1 MSTNEKK
8 NAIIIH
14 GGGLVDP
21 SKVVL
26 LRLARTLKLSDAYD
40 NIIIGKYSFESL
52 YTKEFWYDYRG
63 SETEDFF
70 RYKRGTCFG
79 TCRGIDLTDPEL
91 SKKAISC
98 LKTAEVTTIIV
109 AGGDGSSR
117 QVAEISDTFMEN
129 GINIIFAIPLTIDG
143 INGGP
148 SIGIKEAVAE
158 SIRQIENIASTS
170 LETRDNGAF
179 GVVMVELQ
187 GRNRDDIMGN
197 VLKEIF
203 YKESVA
209 DEKLDEILLRVI
221 PANFDTDE
229 EKLIDEINASTQK
242 TLVLVSEGA
251 KIKIPELTKKINRKV
266 RSLTVGHPSQSNG
279 MTSPENIKKYYEW
292 IDAACSIIKEKPFE
306 TYSILDYEDKVW
318 TVPINYYA
326 QLNPRD
332 NQKAKLPDFLE
343 YLIKKF
349 MTK

>member
-1 MSTNEKK
+1 MSTEKR

-26 LRLARTLKLSDAYD
+26 LRLARTLKLSGAYD

-63 SETEDFF
+63 SETEVFF
-70 RYKRGTCFG
+70 RDKRGTCFG
-79 TCRGIDLTDPEL
+79 TCRGINLTDPKL
-91 SKKAISC
+91 SKTAIEC
-98 LKTAEVTTIIV
+98 LKSAEVTTIIV

-129 GINIIFAIPLTIDG
+129 GINIILAIPLTIDG

-203 YKESVA
+203 YKDAVA

-229 EKLIDEINASTQK
+229 EKLIEEINNSTQK

-292 IDAACSIIKEKPFE
+292 IDAVCSLIEKSRYG
-306 TYSILDYEDKVW
+306 TYSLVDYEDTIVQL
-318 TVPINYYA
+318 PINYYA
-326 QLNPRD
+326 ELNPLE

-343 YLIKKF
+343 YLIKKY

>member
-1 MSTNEKK
+1 MSTEKR

-21 SKVVL
+21 SQVVL
-26 LRLARTLKLSDAYD
+26 LRLANKLKGLDVYN
-40 NIIIGKYSFESL
+40 NIFIGRYSFESL
-52 YTKEFWYDYRG
+52 YNPEYWVPYEGTA
-63 SETEDFF
+63 TELS
-70 RYKRGTCFG
+70 YASKRGTCFG
-79 TCRGIDLTDPEL
+79 TCRGIDLTNSKL
-91 SKKAISC
+91 SKKAIDC
-98 LKTAEVTTIIV
+98 LKDAGVTTIIV

-148 SIGIKEAVAE
+148 SIGIKEAVKE
-158 SIRQIENIASTS
+158 SIRQIENIVSTS

-203 YKESVA
+203 YKEAVA
-209 DEKLDEILLRVI
+209 DEKLDEILLRVV
-221 PANFDTDE
+221 PANYDVDE
-229 EKLIDEINASTQK
+229 EKLINEINTSTQK

-251 KIKIPELTKKINRKV
+251 KIKIPELTDKINRKV

-279 MTSPENIKKYYEW
+279 MTSGDNTKKYYEW
-292 IDAACSIIKEKPFE
+292 IDAACKEIKKNPYKSYSLVKYDDIVWEVSI
-306 TYSILDYEDKVW
+306 D
-318 TVPINYYA
+318 YYA

-343 YLIKKF
+343 YLIKMF